1 MCAIDASVV
10 RARGGCSTAGLHWA
24 KRPLPEPPRTRRVSK
39 WTRLPLDGFQEKLE
53 EWLHEQSVSFTY
65 DGD

>member
-1 MCAIDASVV
+1 MPAMNADAMRAHSV
-10 RARGGCSTAGLHWA
+10 RPNGLHWA

-39 WTRLPLDGFQEKLE
+39 WTRLPLDGIQEKLE
-53 EWLHEQSVSFTY
+53 EWLHEQSVNCTY